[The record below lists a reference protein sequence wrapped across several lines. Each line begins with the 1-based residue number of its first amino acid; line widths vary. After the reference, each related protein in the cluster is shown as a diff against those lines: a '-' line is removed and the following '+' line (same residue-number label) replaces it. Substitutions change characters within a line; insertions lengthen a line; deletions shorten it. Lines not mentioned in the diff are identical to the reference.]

1 MITLREKK
9 GITLFVL
16 ILVGTI
22 FEAFGIG
29 IMLPLILS
37 ITSDASDNLAI
48 EFAKTTL
55 NLSDQNDVIS
65 FFVLALI
72 LASGLK
78 FFICLF

>member
-1 MITLREKK
+1 
-9 GITLFVL
+9 
-16 ILVGTI
+16 
-22 FEAFGIG
+22 
-29 IMLPLILS
+29 MLPLILS

-78 FFICLF
+78 FFYLSFLAWYQMSFSLACLQEYLTLF

>member
-1 MITLREKK
+1 
-9 GITLFVL
+9 
-16 ILVGTI
+16 
-22 FEAFGIG
+22 
-29 IMLPLILS
+29 MLPLILS